1 MDISKLCPHCMRE
14 LNNVSPDSFCPYC
27 GKKISETEAAQLHHL
42 NPLTILQG
50 KYLVGDVIG
59 EGGFGITYYGF
70 EINLE
75 IRLAIKEFYP
85 NGFVSRDHTQTTM
98 VTQFNNSNA
107 ESVRKWKEGF
117 VKEAQA
123 LAKCQDL
130 PGIVRVKD
138 FFEENGSAYIVME
151 YVDGTDLKS
160 YVKQSGKL
168 EPEVIL
174 PAIRP
179 IMNSLEQIHN
189 LGVIHRDIAPDNIR
203 MTPDGS
209 MKLMDFGAARS
220 FADADG
226 QKSLSIVLKPGYA
239 PEEQYRTHGK
249 QGPWTDVYALAA
261 TIYRCLTGTMPIESM
276 ERLRSDTLKSP
287 KELGVK
293 ISDQENKAIM
303 KGMAVLSENRYQSVK
318 EFEDALYSGTEP
330 KPAPIPFPKPSPS
343 PVDPPSPSPK
353 PATER
358 YKIPIIAGAAI
369 AVLLLIL
376 VVGRFVSKGNG
387 DSSMETA
394 SAGNA
399 DRAVET
405 LEDGG
410 SNEANVNV
418 DSTSSSS
425 EMAGTGDWKQDYADL
440 LTDRS
445 LSSSAILTLTDVN
458 SDDTP
463 EMIIV
468 DGDRISL
475 VASTPG
481 GMNRIDAADGEWF
494 CAVDKADKCVYVSQI
509 REDTID
515 DYIYKLLDSGW
526 DADQVGHI
534 GYRIDPDQDIDP
546 YFSYSMDDRV
556 VEEQNYYSWLDAY
569 LSNASP
575 LSDQSFIK
583 CSSASQILGQI
594 NSVNDLA
601 YHSDASYTYEKERFF
616 ECSQRIVA
624 YTAVETGMYSVEMK
638 GGAGGADGARVLEN
652 RYLHDG
658 DGAIIRGSVSLK
670 QGEKLFLVVGGA
682 GMVTTSDPGVME
694 GGFNGGGAS
703 YWSGGGGGSTDLY
716 YRGRRIASAAGAG
729 GGNFDEANALGEP
742 GRTSTDGGYLMYD
755 KRGESTAYSNNPDS
769 GAAGGGG
776 WYGGIAGVNER
787 GGHGGINGYDAAYF
801 RLEFESPGARW
812 ANEQMCDGY
821 AYIE

>member
-27 GKKISETEAAQLHHL
+27 GKKISDTEAAQLHHL

-50 KYLVGDVIG
+50 KYLVGDVLG
-59 EGGFGITYYGF
+59 EGGFGITYVGF
-70 EINLE
+70 EMNLE

-151 YVDGTDLKS
+151 YVDGTTLKS
-160 YVKQSGKL
+160 YVKQSGTL
-168 EPEVIL
+168 EPEAIL
-174 PAIRP
+174 QAIRP
-179 IMNSLEQIHN
+179 IMNSLQQIHN
-189 LGVIHRDIAPDNIR
+189 LGVIHRDISPDNI
-203 MTPDGS
+203 MLMPDGS
-209 MKLMDFGAARS
+209 MKLLDFGAARS
-220 FADADG
+220 FADADA
-226 QKSLSIVLKPGYA
+226 QKSLSIMLKPGYA

-293 ISDQENKAIM
+293 ISDQENNAIM

-318 EFEDALYSGTEP
+318 EFEDALYSGVEP
-330 KPAPIPFPKPSPS
+330 KPVPTPVPKPSP
-343 PVDPPSPSPK
+343 DPSPNPSGSV
-353 PATER
+353 TER

-376 VVGRFVSKGNG
+376 VVGRYVSKGK
-387 DSSMETA
+387 DDPSTETA
-394 SAGNA
+394 SAGTA
-399 DRAVET
+399 DRVVEAVE
-405 LEDGG
+405 DSG
-410 SNEANVNV
+410 SNEANVNG
-418 DSTSSSS
+418 DSSSS
-425 EMAGTGDWKQDYADL
+425 TEPAGTGDWKKDYTDL
-440 LTDRS
+440 LNS
-445 LSSSAILTLTDVN
+445 SAVSSSAILTLTDVN
-458 SDDTP
+458 SDDVP

-475 VASTPG
+475 AASTPG
-481 GMNRIDAADGEWF
+481 GMNRIEAASGEWF
-494 CAVDKADKCVYVSQI
+494 CAIDKADKCVYVTQI
-509 REDTID
+509 KEDTID

-534 GYRIDPDQDIDP
+534 SYRLDPDQDIYP

-556 VEEQNYYSWLDAY
+556 VEEQNYYNWLDAY

-575 LSDQSFIK
+575 LSSQTFIQ
-583 CSSASQILGQI
+583 CSSASQVLEQI
-594 NSVNDLA
+594 NGVNDLA
-601 YHSDASYTYEKERFF
+601 YHSDASYFYERERFF
-616 ECSQRIVA
+616 ECSQRIEV
-624 YTAVETGMYSVEMK
+624 YTARETGMYSVEMK

-652 RYLHDG
+652 RYLYDG

-682 GMVTTSDPGVME
+682 GMVTTTDPGVME

-742 GRTSTDGGYLMYD
+742 GRTSTDGGYLTYD
-755 KRGESTAYSNNPDS
+755 KCGESTAYSNNPDS

-776 WYGGIAGVNER
+776 WYGGSAGVNER
-787 GGHGGINGYDAAYF
+787 GGHGGVNGYDGAYF

-812 ANEQMCDGY
+812 ANEQTCNGY